1 MKWTFEQQQAIS
13 ARNCGLIVS
22 AAAGSGKTSV
32 LVERLVQIL
41 SDTEKK
47 VPVNRII
54 VVTFTNDA
62 ATEMKQRLNSSFEKK
77 ISENPKDTWLR
88 KQHTLLPMAKISTIN
103 SFCFELIRE
112 NIGNDEITS
121 SFRVLND
128 TEHDILCQKA
138 VDSALNKWYEEKSE
152 KMALLW
158 SVFCEK
164 DDRPLENIILDFH
177 DFLSSISFPEL
188 WIKNTIES
196 FDCNTLEQNKYYLK
210 FLEIIFVELSDIY
223 KLSQKAYDMAVYLYD
238 ENNNVLDWIT
248 EDNDF
253 VKKLIY
259 IIKNKKSNAD
269 LILQLL
275 KNREITRAKKSYPRI
290 RKKEIKDELLFKLVK
305 EIRDRYNDK
314 LKNICKDI
322 LSILPYA
329 ESDVLKHKQVI
340 PFLIELEQD
349 FLDILWSMKVEQN
362 ALSFDDGERMALSM
376 LGNINDNGMVEQT
389 SLAKEMSSY
398 YDLIMIDEY
407 QDSNNKQDYIFKL
420 LSKNCIDD
428 SGKLIYGDNVFLVGD
443 AKQSIYQFRLANPHN
458 FIDAVESTN
467 HFNPDIAEPLCH
479 IKLNQNFRSSK
490 NVVSF
495 VNFVFSNLMSKSC
508 GDIIYDNTE
517 YLKFGASPYNELD
530 EKYQKVSLSFLEN
543 DTQIDYVVHTIQDM
557 LNNKYPVVL
566 SDGTKRPCQPDD
578 FCILL
583 RKGKP
588 CQPYIKA
595 LEAVNIHAKGEEEQG
610 YLKSREISILLNML
624 RVLDNPLLDTAL
636 IAVMMSP
643 MFMFTIE
650 EVTEIRLIDK
660 NKSIYSSICDIIEN
674 SDNVSKTVY
683 NKCKILYDKLYQ
695 LRLSSV
701 LLSLESLIRKI
712 YDTTDFLSVMQLYQD
727 GEKKRANLNLLLEY
741 ARQYEEHASITN
753 NGGILGFLKYIDRL
767 IESGKDFKQASV
779 SCSID
784 NAVSVK
790 TMHKSKGLEYPFVFL
805 CELETNFSTQDSRKK
820 VLFSDSGQA
829 GIRCNISET
838 LETCKTLPYYVLANK
853 NQEDLVSSE
862 LRLLY
867 VAMTRAKQQLFLP
880 LNYSEREKK
889 IILGYKSQVEPDKP
903 IPETIISSVKSMAE
917 WLWLCLF
924 KKNDYEFKSLLSL
937 DFEYELNPETN
948 NETSFIVY
956 EKWKNPKNKSLTI
969 SERCLPSPEQS
980 KISEIEDFISFKYES
995 PKTTQLSLVSVSA
1008 LTKGVVSKDMSLR
1021 RPKFLQERGEM
1032 IATERGTAIHTFLQ
1046 YANFANAKRDL
1057 YKEAENLM
1065 MSGHLTKNQI
1075 SEIRFSDLENF
1086 FSSKLY
1092 QRLCNSKIV
1101 LREKKFLIR
1110 LGDLEIDENN
1120 LEIEKE
1126 LCSPDS
1132 IVKGIIDLAFLEDD
1146 GYVLVDYKT
1155 DKVRN
1160 KNILIERY
1168 KKQLYFYSLAL
1179 KKITDMPIKNC
1190 YIYATYTGQC
1200 IPLSF

>member
-1 MKWTFEQQQAIS
+1 
-13 ARNCGLIVS
+13 LINKNVEL
-22 AAAGSGKTSV
+22 GK
-32 LVERLVQIL
+32 IL
-41 SDTEKK
+41 PD
-47 VPVNRII
+47 
-54 VVTFTNDA
+54 
-62 ATEMKQRLNSSFEKK
+62 
-77 ISENPKDTWLR
+77 
-88 KQHTLLPMAKISTIN
+88 
-103 SFCFELIRE
+103 
-112 NIGNDEITS
+112 
-121 SFRVLND
+121 
-128 TEHDILCQKA
+128 
-138 VDSALNKWYEEKSE
+138 
-152 KMALLW
+152 
-158 SVFCEK
+158 
-164 DDRPLENIILDFH
+164 
-177 DFLSSISFPEL
+177 
-188 WIKNTIES
+188 NTI
-196 FDCNTLEQNKYYLK
+196 TVGRGKQY
-210 FLEIIFVELSDIY
+210 
-223 KLSQKAYDMAVYLYD
+223 SQA
-238 ENNNVLDWIT
+238 VLDWIT

-253 VKKLIY
+253 VRKLIN
-259 IIKNKKSNAD
+259 IIEDEKGNTD
-269 LILQLL
+269 LILQIL
-275 KNREITRAKKSYPRI
+275 KKREAERAKKSYPRM
-290 RKKEIKDELLFKLVK
+290 RKKEVKDELLFKLVK
-305 EIRDRYNDK
+305 EMRDRYNDK

-322 LSILPYA
+322 LAILPYA
-329 ESDVLKHKQVI
+329 ESDILKHKQII
-340 PFLIELEQD
+340 PLLIELEQD
-349 FLDILWSMKVEQN
+349 FLDILWNMKVEQN

-376 LGNINDNGMVEQT
+376 LGNINDDGTVEQT

-420 LSKNCIDD
+420 LSKNCIDS
-428 SGKLIYGDNVFLVGD
+428 SGKLVYGDNVFLVGD

-467 HFNPDIAEPLCH
+467 HFNPNIIEPLCH

-490 NVVSF
+490 NIVSF
-495 VNFVFSNLMSKSC
+495 VNFIFSSLMSKSC
-508 GDIIYDNTE
+508 GDITYDDTE
-517 YLKFGASPYNELD
+517 YLKFGASSYDNLD
-530 EKYQKVSLSFLEN
+530 EKYQKVSISFLEK
-543 DTQIDYVVHTIQDM
+543 DSQVDYVVHTIQNM
-557 LNNKYPVVL
+557 LDNKYPVIL
-566 SDGTKRPCQPDD
+566 PDGTQRPCQPND

-595 LEAVNIHAKGEEEQG
+595 LEAVDIHAKGEEEQG

-660 NKSIYSSICDIIEN
+660 NKSIYGSICDIIEN
-674 SDNVSKTVY
+674 SDNVNKVIY
-683 NKCKILYDKLYQ
+683 YKCKMLYDKLYQ

-727 GEKKRANLNLLLEY
+727 GEKKRVNLNLLLEY

-753 NGGILGFLKYIDRL
+753 NGGIIGFLRYIDRL
-767 IESGKDFKQASV
+767 VEAGKDFEQANV

-784 NAVSVK
+784 SAVSVK

-805 CELETNFSTQDSRKK
+805 CELETSFSTQDRRKK
-820 VLFSDSGQA
+820 VIFSDSGQV
-829 GIRCNISET
+829 GIRCNIPET
-838 LETCKTLPYYVLANK
+838 FETCKTLPYYVLSNK

-862 LRLLY
+862 LRLMY
-867 VAMTRAKQQLFLP
+867 VAMTRAKQKLFFP
-880 LNYSEREKK
+880 LYCSEKENK
-889 IILGYKSQVEPDKP
+889 IISEYKSQIEPNKP
-903 IPETIISSVKSMAE
+903 IPKTIISSVKSMAD
-917 WLWLCLF
+917 WIWLCLF

-937 DFEYELNPETN
+937 DFEYDSYTEGEDK
-948 NETSFIVY
+948 ESFIVY
-956 EKWKNPKNKSLTI
+956 EKWKSNKNNILNVSKKSL
-969 SERCLPSPEQS
+969 PPPEQS
-980 KISEIEDFISFKYES
+980 KISEIEKSMSFKYES

-1008 LTKGVVSKDMSLR
+1008 LTKGTTAKDISLK
-1021 RPKFLQERGEM
+1021 RPKFLQETGEM

-1065 MSGHLTKNQI
+1065 MSGHLAKNQVA
-1075 SEIRFSDLENF
+1075 EIRFSDLENF
-1086 FSSKLY
+1086 FNSELY
-1092 QRLCNSKIV
+1092 QRLCNSKVV

-1120 LEIEKE
+1120 LTIEKE

-1132 IVKGIIDLAFLEDD
+1132 IIKGIIDLAFLEDG

-1168 KKQLYFYSLAL
+1168 KKQLYFYNLAL

-1190 YIYATYTGQC
+1190 YIYATYTGEC